1 MNRTFALSAAALFL
15 TLGIVPCVAR
25 AEDEETPAP
34 PAERPERM
42 QRRGPGREGALG
54 VLTEEERAKLTEL
67 VKNVGDALAAYKANP
82 TDETK
87 AALKTQVSAAFEFR
101 QKLMIDRAE
110 KALAKAKE
118 RLQNK
123 DEEVNKQV
131 ERLIQQRKER
141 PERPERPEEP
151 PRAEMQSPFGGEG
164 FGAPMRAEMQRP
176 FGGEG
181 FGAPMRAAMAD
192 GERGPRGPRG
202 PMGHNR
208 PDDPLL
214 FLLMPE
220 TPAPTL

>member
-34 PAERPERM
+34 PPERPERM
-42 QRRGPGREGALG
+42 QRRGPGREGGLG
-54 VLTEEERAKLTEL
+54 ILTEEERAKLTEL

-123 DEEVNKQV
+123 DEEVSKQV
-131 ERLIQQRKER
+131 ERLIQRKER
-141 PERPERPEEP
+141 PERPDRPERPEEP
-151 PRAEMQSPFGGEG
+151 PRAQMQC
-164 FGAPMRAEMQRP
+164 P

-220 TPAPTL
+220 APAPTL